1 MAKLV
6 PTIGLE
12 IHVQLK
18 TASKMF
24 CRCNNDAEGKNP
36 NTTVCPVC
44 MGFPG
49 TLPVTNEQAI
59 KWGALVGLML
69 ECKINNFQRF
79 DRKNYFY
86 PDLPKGYQV
95 SQFFYPVGENGKIT
109 IDYQEDTGKEPKE
122 FTVRIMRVHL
132 EEDAGKLMH
141 AKDGTLVDF
150 NRCGTPLLEIVTE
163 PDIHSSREAKAF
175 LQELQRVVRSLGVSD
190 ADMEKGQ
197 MRCDANIS
205 MAEEGSSELGTL
217 VELKNMNSFRFI
229 EKALEFELKRQ
240 TEVIESGGEI
250 TKETRGF
257 DEKNGTTLSQRSKE
271 EFNDYRY
278 FPEPDLPPINL
289 SEGDI
294 NELKNGLIELPSVL
308 RKKAIETDL
317 VYSRIIELQETDK
330 LLRFVNVFKEANVDA
345 SLVANWVGKKWESD
359 TSLAGFLQTISKE
372 KLSST
377 EANQLYKLAGESD
390 QNWGDLV
397 SKIERLDIKDIE
409 KIIDEVIAD
418 NEKAASEYKAGE
430 QKAIGFLMGQIMKK
444 LGAKGDPSVIKP
456 LLEEKIS

>member
-24 CRCNNDAEGKNP
+24 CRCNNDAEGKDP